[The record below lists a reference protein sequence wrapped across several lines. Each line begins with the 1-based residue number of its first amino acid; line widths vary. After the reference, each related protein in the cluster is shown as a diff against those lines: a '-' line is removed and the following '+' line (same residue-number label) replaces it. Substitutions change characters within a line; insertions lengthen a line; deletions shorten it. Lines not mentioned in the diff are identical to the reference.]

1 VRQCGEIWVVMAI
14 CLCEFALCSCRWAR
28 LRCLGALLGVSNS
41 GECRVTL
48 RNRCADGGARN
59 IGEVHGRLEP
69 ESLVP
74 IVNSSAFHTL
84 LEQSNLARRS
94 HN

>member
-14 CLCEFALCSCRWAR
+14 CVCEFALCSCRWAG

-48 RNRCADGGARN
+48 RNRCAGW
-59 IGEVHGRLEP
+59 
-69 ESLVP
+69 
-74 IVNSSAFHTL
+74 
-84 LEQSNLARRS
+84 RR
-94 HN
+94 